1 MKKER
6 QMKRVGIVGFQRS
19 GMACA
24 KALLR
29 EGAGVFISDS
39 SAEAKA
45 KFKVFLSE
53 LSRIPEFSK
62 KTTAAGAGCCM
73 QIQGEFGVNSEKLL
87 QQDMIIVSPGV
98 PLGLPIFQKAQKK
111 GIPVIGELEFAYMSL
126 NSKQKEIIGVTGTNG
141 KTTTVH
147 LINNIL
153 KAAKKNSVVC
163 GNTGTAFT
171 AIVDSYGSQNFIPVI
186 EISSFQLESIK
197 AFRPKVGVLL
207 NVTAD
212 HLNRYKNIGEYKK
225 AKLRLFMNQTKDDF
239 AILNFDDENMRALKL
254 KSRKLYFSTV
264 YKRTSSS
271 ILSPDIWT
279 EGNDIICNT
288 GKSSRAVEKFNTKTL
303 NIRWGCLMEDY
314 LAAILAAKALG
325 IGRRYIIEGLK
336 VFKGVSNR
344 MEEVDTC
351 FSTSLKT
358 SKGIRVINNSM
369 CTNPAAFIKVL
380 NSLGKTGKIS
390 TILIAGGKEKNFSTI
405 EMVKAMNKN
414 TKFCVLIGEAAKRL
428 SKGLTVKHKE
438 AKNMESAVKIA
449 FSEAQKGDVIIL
461 SPGFASFDW
470 YRDYSARGED
480 FRQKVKAYETSRL
493 GGDCKQSN
501 KD

>member
-1 MKKER
+1 MKKKKE
-6 QMKRVGIVGFQRS
+6 MKKVGIVGFQRS

-24 KALLR
+24 KALLK
-29 EGAGVFISDS
+29 EDVKVFVNDS
-39 SAEAKA
+39 SAEVRD
-45 KFKVFLSE
+45 KFETFLSE
-53 LSRIPEFSK
+53 LVRLPEFIG
-62 KTTAAGAGCCM
+62 KTIDINGK
-73 QIQGEFGVNSEKLL
+73 FGVNSEKLL
-87 QQDMIIVSPGV
+87 EQDMIIVSPGV
-98 PLGLPIFQKAQKK
+98 PLSLPIFKKAQKK
-111 GIPVIGELEFAYMSL
+111 RIPLVGELEFAYESFCRDGE
-126 NSKQKEIIGVTGTNG
+126 QKEIIGVTGTNG

-153 KAAKKNSVVC
+153 KETKKNSVVC

-171 AIVDSYGSQNFIPVI
+171 EMVNLYGSQNFIPVI
-186 EISSFQLESIK
+186 EISSFQLEGIK
-197 AFRPKVGVLL
+197 EFHPKVGVLL

-212 HLNRYKNIGEYKK
+212 HLNRYKNVGEYKK
-225 AKLRLFMNQTKDDF
+225 AKLRLFMNQTEDDF
-239 AILNFDDENMRALKL
+239 AILNFDDKSMRELKL

-271 ILSPDIWT
+271 VLSPDIWV

-325 IGRRYIIEGLK
+325 IGRVHIIKGLK
-336 VFKGVSNR
+336 AFKGVSNR
-344 MEEVDTC
+344 MEEVDTYG
-351 FSTSLKT
+351 
-358 SKGIRVINNSM
+358 GIKIINNSM
-369 CTNPAAFIKVL
+369 CTNPAAFIEVL
-380 NSLGKTGKIS
+380 NSLGNTGKNG

-405 EMVKAMNKN
+405 KMVEAMNKN

-438 AKNMESAVKIA
+438 AENMESAVETA
-449 FSEAQKGDVIIL
+449 FSNAQKGDVIIL

-480 FRQKVKAYETSRL
+480 FRQKVRAYL
-493 GGDCKQSN
+493 KN
-501 KD
+501 